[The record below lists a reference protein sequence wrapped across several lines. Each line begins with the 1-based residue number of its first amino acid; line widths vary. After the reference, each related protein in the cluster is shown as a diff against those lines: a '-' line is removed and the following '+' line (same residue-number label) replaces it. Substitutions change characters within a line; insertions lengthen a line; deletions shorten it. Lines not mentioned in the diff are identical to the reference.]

1 MDAHKKLRQRDAL
14 ELASGYSERFRIVE
28 VSAIG
33 VFFLLLAG
41 LAYQLWDPTRRS
53 PWLVL
58 SAILLAYLAAD
69 FVSGLVHWLGDTWGS
84 PEWMIIGESLI
95 RPFREHHVDQ
105 EAITR
110 HDFVETNGSNCLI
123 SIPVAVAALIIRLR
137 GDDDLSIFAVSF
149 LGSLIFWVFATNQF
163 HKWAH
168 LSDPPLVVAWLQR
181 LHLVLPPEHHAIHH
195 AAPFSKYYC
204 ITVGWLNWPL
214 TKLRFFVALE
224 HLISMLTGA
233 LPRHDDFGELAA
245 AETETATRPEGTGGY
260 ASEGTSTC
268 SASSSGFPRKRAATA
283 TNEPGESVTR

>member
-1 MDAHKKLRQRDAL
+1 MDAHKKMRQRDAL
-14 ELASGYSERFRIVE
+14 ELAGGYSEKFRFVE
-28 VSAIG
+28 VAAIG
-33 VFFLLLAG
+33 VFFLLLG
-41 LAYQLWDPTRRS
+41 CLVYQLWDPTRRS

-58 SAILLAYLAAD
+58 SAVLVAYLAAD
-69 FVSGLVHWLGDTWGS
+69 FVSGFVHWMGDTWGT
-84 PEWMIIGESLI
+84 PEWVIIGESLI

-105 EAITR
+105 TAITR

-123 SIPVAVAALIIRLR
+123 SIPVAVGALIISLR
-137 GDDDLSIFAVSF
+137 GNDSLSIFAVSF

-168 LSDPPLVVAWLQR
+168 LSDPPLLVAWLQR

-195 AAPFSKYYC
+195 AAPYSKYYC

-233 LPRHDDFGELAA
+233 LPRHDDIGELAA
-245 AETETATRPEGTGGY
+245 RDLAAAPPPGDADGY
-260 ASEGTSTC
+260 GSAGTSTC
-268 SASSSGFPRKRAATA
+268 SASSSGFPRKRDATA
-283 TNEPGESVTR
+283 ANEPGESVTR

>member
-1 MDAHKKLRQRDAL
+1 MDAHKKQRQRDAL
-14 ELASGYSERFRIVE
+14 ELASGYSERFRTVE
-28 VSAIG
+28 VAAIA

-58 SAILLAYLAAD
+58 SAVLLGYLAAD
-69 FVSGLVHWLGDTWGS
+69 FVSGFVHWLGDTWGS
-84 PEWMIIGESLI
+84 PEWLIIGESLI

-123 SIPVAVAALIIRLR
+123 SIPVAVGALIIRLR

-168 LSDPPLVVAWLQR
+168 LRHPPPVVAWLQR

-195 AAPFSKYYC
+195 AAPFSRYYC

-224 HLISMLTGA
+224 RLISMLTGA
-233 LPRHDDFGELAA
+233 LPRHDDIGELAA
-245 AETETATRPEGTGGY
+245 REATSALDSETPAAMAQKAHLP
-260 ASEGTSTC
+260 ALH
-268 SASSSGFPRKRAATA
+268 RAAA
-283 TNEPGESVTR
+283 FPGNAQPPPRTSRENR

>member
-1 MDAHKKLRQRDAL
+1 MIQEPRADTCDSSFSR
-14 ELASGYSERFRIVE
+14 RFRSVEIV
-28 VSAIG
+28 AIFT
-33 VFFLLLAG
+33 FFLLIFG
-41 LAYQLWDPTRRS
+41 LVGRLGSSIFRS

-58 SAILLAYLAAD
+58 SAVLLAYLAAD
-69 FVSGLVHWLGDTWGS
+69 LVSGVVHWAGDSWGTT
-84 PEWMIIGESLI
+84 EWPLFGSSLI

-123 SIPVAVAALIIRLR
+123 SIPVAVGALIIRLR

-168 LSDPPLVVAWLQR
+168 LSHPPPLVAWLQR

-195 AAPFSKYYC
+195 SAPFSKYYC

-224 HLISMLTGA
+224 RLISMLTGA
-233 LPRHDDFGELAA
+233 LPRHDDIGELAA
-245 AETETATRPEGTGGY
+245 RDATTALDAETPAANAQKAHLP
-260 ASEGTSTC
+260 ALQ
-268 SASSSGFPRKRAATA
+268 RAAA
-283 TNEPGESVTR
+283 FPGNAQPPPRTSRENR